1 MPTLGRRRAYGQH
14 FLKDKSVSGKIAQTA
29 VEAAENLGCATLLE
43 IGPGRGAITDPILEL
58 AYRSTILKEIILC
71 EKDRA
76 LAGEWKI
83 RADKDNGAS
92 DQGKVNA
99 NPDKVQDRVQDK
111 VPGIHGKVLTVQ
123 DADFLEL
130 DQAKWLGHA
139 PLVVASNLPYSA
151 GTAIFTRLAAHP
163 DKIRTMVLMFQAE
176 VAQRLRAEVS
186 TKAWGSLSIWTQN
199 RWDVTKLLTV
209 PPGAFQPP
217 PEVMSEVVVLVP
229 REKRRVEI
237 PSWFINGTSVASGAN
252 DNDSKR
258 LTQAEALW
266 ESLLKSC
273 FAHRRKMLRA
283 GLPKSGPLRNALE
296 SSGVDGTKRAEAL
309 EWQEWER
316 LFHGLL
322 RAHQLVK

>member
-14 FLKDKSVSGKIAQTA
+14 FLRDKSVSGKIAETA
-29 VEAAENLGCATLLE
+29 VSAAEKLGCPTLLE

-58 AYRSTILKEIILC
+58 AQESTSLKQVILC
-71 EKDRA
+71 EKDRT
-76 LAGEWKI
+76 LAGEWKV
-83 RADKDNGAS
+83 RASEWPERVSTDKNLGS
-92 DQGKVNA
+92 QGKV
-99 NPDKVQDRVQDK
+99 
-111 VPGIHGKVLTVQ
+111 LSVQ

-130 DQAKWLGHA
+130 DESKWLSDV

-229 REKRRVEI
+229 RAEPRVKI
-237 PSWFINGTSVASGAN
+237 PDLIQTSQ
-252 DNDSKR
+252 DSSKESPR
-258 LTQAEALW
+258 HSDDPKQISQAEVLW

-273 FAHRRKMLRA
+273 FTHRRKMLRA

-309 EWQEWER
+309 EWQEWEK

>member
-14 FLKDKSVSGKIAQTA
+14 FLRDKSVSGKIAQTA

-58 AYRSTILKEIILC
+58 AYPSKILKEVILC
-71 EKDRA
+71 EKDRT
-76 LAGEWKI
+76 LAGEWKA
-83 RADKDNGAS
+83 RADKDSTGA
-92 DQGKVNA
+92 
-99 NPDKVQDRVQDK
+99 
-111 VPGIHGKVLTVQ
+111 HGKVLTVQ

-130 DQAKWLGHA
+130 DQSKWLGHA

-229 REKRRVEI
+229 REKPRVDI
-237 PSWFINGTSVASGAN
+237 PSSFINGTNGTNGTDPTSGPSGAN
-252 DNDSKR
+252 AKDPKQ
-258 LTQAEALW
+258 LAQAEALW

-309 EWQEWER
+309 EWQEWDK

>member
-14 FLKDKSVSGKIAQTA
+14 FLRDKAVSGKIAETA
-29 VEAAENLGCATLLE
+29 VSAAEKLGCATLLE

-58 AYRSTILKEIILC
+58 AHRSTSLKQVILC
-71 EKDRA
+71 EKDRT
-76 LAGEWKI
+76 LAGEWKL
-83 RADKDNGAS
+83 RASEWTEKVRTDKNLGS
-92 DQGKVNA
+92 QGKVLS
-99 NPDKVQDRVQDK
+99 
-111 VPGIHGKVLTVQ
+111 IQ

-130 DQAKWLGHA
+130 DESKWLADA

-229 REKRRVEI
+229 RTQPRVTI
-237 PSWFINGTSVASGAN
+237 PDSLQRANGSN
-252 DNDSKR
+252 D
-258 LTQAEALW
+258 LEQIAQAEVLW
-266 ESLLKSC
+266 EFLLKSC
-273 FAHRRKMLRA
+273 FTHRRKMLRA

-309 EWQEWER
+309 EWHEWEK